1 MSASRLRRFA
11 SPYLVAILAISLT
24 LVLRLALTPWLG
36 LQMAPMMFFMA
47 ILAAACFG
55 GWRAGLLA
63 TALGALVVV
72 YFFLEPFYSFAIPHS
87 GDRFQVFL
95 FVIFGAAVSLV
106 ADVML
111 VTRRQR
117 ERQAR
122 MLDQA
127 HDAVFAWEIGGP
139 IVYWNRGAERLYGIG
154 PQQAVGRVAYELL
167 ATAFPGTLDAVLVA
181 LMERGEWS
189 GELKHTTGNGGR
201 VVVESRMALIE
212 EPDGRRLVVESHRD
226 IAPRKQVEQALQES
240 HERFQR
246 ALDSIPDVVVIRDR
260 DLRIQYINNATRQ
273 LTGRPVSDYIGKRDE
288 EVWPPDVYE
297 AYLPTLREAFQ
308 TRAIRTLETDVLL
321 PGRGTRS
328 LQITCVPLIDDE
340 GGIREVLSIT
350 HDDTE
355 RRAREQEI
363 ELLNRL
369 YATLS
374 TLNQSIVSVKTPE
387 ELFQEVCRIAVAH
400 AGFKLVWVGWRDPE
414 THAVIPVAS
423 AGDCEGYLDGI
434 KVYADDRPEG
444 RGPVGVCMREG
455 KPCIFQ
461 DFVNDPR
468 AVLWREAAM
477 IHGLRSVAALPI
489 RFSGEVVG
497 VFTVYAGELGVFQDK
512 EISLL
517 QEAAASI
524 SFALDHLEQE
534 EKRRQAENSLRDREA
549 QYRAV
554 IETTAD
560 GFWMSDAKGRLLE
573 VNDAYV
579 QSSGYS
585 RTELLGMRISDL
597 EAQEKPEETA
607 AHIRRIIL
615 EGSDLFQSLHRR
627 KDGTVWPVEV
637 NTTYWPSAGGRFFC
651 FLRDITDRKRAED
664 EIRSLNTSLELM
676 VARRTAE
683 LESMLANATIG
694 LAFYDRDFRFLR
706 INHCLAQINGI
717 PLDSHLGRSL
727 RELLPEI
734 AETVEPIVRRIFET
748 GRPFTGME
756 LQGTTPARPGERR
769 TWLVSYYPVLAA
781 DGTVISVGA
790 TVTEITERKRAEE
803 ELVELNR
810 VLRQEIAERERVEH
824 QVRRLAT
831 ILEASTDLV
840 GMADPEGHV
849 NYLNRSFSEALGRSP
864 DREPLTIRDCHPEE
878 AFRIIEQEG
887 LPTAARLGVWRGET
901 EFVTWDGRSFPTS
914 QLILGHSDAQGSLQY
929 YSTIMRDISERKQME
944 EALRLH
950 GQELAVANAE
960 LARAARLK
968 DEFLASMSHE
978 LRTPLNGVLAM
989 SESLQEQ
996 VYGALNAGQRRAIR
1010 DIEECGRHLLALV
1023 NDILDVAKIE
1033 AGKIEVE
1040 PGPIAVE
1047 LFCQATIRLVKESAQ
1062 QKRLRLSLQF
1072 DESVGILI
1080 SDERRL
1086 KQILVNLLSNAVKF
1100 TPEGGEVALEV
1111 AGDRASRQVC
1121 FTVRDTGIGI
1131 SPEDLARLFQPFVQL
1146 DSRLSRNY
1154 PGTGLGLALV
1164 KRLTTLLGGHTL
1176 VESQPGAG
1184 SRFTVVL
1191 PWIEE
1196 SRATE
1201 RESTLAERPGGD
1213 PRRADEPATEAL
1225 VVVIEDNPCNAKG
1238 LCDYLCFKGFRG
1250 EWATN
1255 ALDGI
1260 GLTQRLQPNLVVM
1273 DIQMPG
1279 MDGLEAIQR
1288 IRQLPAIGDVPIIAL
1303 TALAMPGD
1311 RERCLKAG
1319 ATDYIAKPVALDH
1332 FFQLATKLTA
1342 GT

>member
-72 YFFLEPFYSFAIPHS
+72 YFFIEPFYSFAIPRS

-111 VTRRQR
+111 DTRRQS

-122 MLDQA
+122 MLDQS
-127 HDAVFAWEIGGP
+127 HDAIFAWELGGP
-139 IVYWNRGAERLYGIG
+139 IVYWNRGAERLYGIR

-201 VVVESRMALIE
+201 VVVDSSMALIE
-212 EPDGRRLVVESHRD
+212 EPDGRRLVLESDRD
-226 IAPRKQVEQALQES
+226 ITARKRVEQVLRES

-246 ALDSIPDVVVIRDR
+246 ALENIPDVVVIHDR
-260 DLRIQYINNATRQ
+260 DLTIQYINNATRQ
-273 LTGRPVSDYIGKRDE
+273 VTGRPVTDYIGKRDE
-288 EVWPPDVYE
+288 EVWPPEVYE
-297 AYLPTLREAFQ
+297 AYLPTLREASQ
-308 TRAIRTLETDVLL
+308 TRAIRAIETDVFL

-374 TLNQSIVSVKTPE
+374 KLNQSIVSVMTRE

-400 AGFKLVWVGWRDPE
+400 AGFKLVWVGCREAE
-414 THAVIPVAS
+414 THAVIPVAR

-444 RGPVGVCMREG
+444 SGPVGVCMREG

-468 AVLWREAAM
+468 AVLWREAAI

-549 QYRAV
+549 QYRAL

-560 GFWMSDAKGRLLE
+560 GFWMSDAEGRLLE

-579 QSSGYS
+579 RLSGYS
-585 RTELLGMRISDL
+585 STELLGMRISDL

-637 NTTYWPSAGGRFFC
+637 NITYWPSAGGRFFC
-651 FLRDITDRKRAED
+651 FLRDITERKRAED
-664 EIRSLNTSLELM
+664 EIRTINASLE
-676 VARRTAE
+676 
-683 LESMLANATIG
+683 
-694 LAFYDRDFRFLR
+694 
-706 INHCLAQINGI
+706 Q
-717 PLDSHLGRSL
+717 
-727 RELLPEI
+727 
-734 AETVEPIVRRIFET
+734 
-748 GRPFTGME
+748 
-756 LQGTTPARPGERR
+756 
-769 TWLVSYYPVLAA
+769 
-781 DGTVISVGA
+781 
-790 TVTEITERKRAEE
+790 
-803 ELVELNR
+803 R
-810 VLRQEIAERERVEH
+810 VAER
-824 QVRRLAT
+824 T
-831 ILEASTDLV
+831 
-840 GMADPEGHV
+840 
-849 NYLNRSFSEALGRSP
+849 
-864 DREPLTIRDCHPEE
+864 
-878 AFRIIEQEG
+878 
-887 LPTAARLGVWRGET
+887 
-901 EFVTWDGRSFPTS
+901 
-914 QLILGHSDAQGSLQY
+914 
-929 YSTIMRDISERKQME
+929 
-944 EALRLH
+944 
-950 GQELAVANAE
+950 AE

-978 LRTPLNGVLAM
+978 LRTPLNGILAM

-1010 DIEECGRHLLALV
+1010 DIEECGRHLLALI

-1062 QKRLRLSLQF
+1062 QKRLRLSLRF

-1111 AGDRASRQVC
+1111 AGDRAGRQVC

-1164 KRLTTLLGGHTL
+1164 KRLTTLLGGHAL
-1176 VESQPGAG
+1176 VESQPGVG

-1201 RESTLAERPGGD
+1201 RGSTLAERPGGD

-1225 VVVIEDNPCNAKG
+1225 VVVIEDNPFNAKG
-1238 LCDYLCFKGFRG
+1238 LCDYLCFKGFRV
-1250 EWATN
+1250 EWVTN

-1311 RERCLKAG
+1311 CERCLKAG
-1319 ATDYIAKPVALDH
+1319 ATDYIAKPVALDD
-1332 FFQLATKLTA
+1332 FFRLATKLTA

>member
-1 MSASRLRRFA
+1 MGTIQRLKGLKHGQASTNACAWRSSNPGKGDRAMSASRLRRFA

-36 LQMAPMMFFMA
+36 LHMAPMMFFMA

-72 YFFLEPFYSFAIPHS
+72 YFFIEPFYSFAIPRS

-111 VTRRQR
+111 DTRRQS

-122 MLDQA
+122 MLDQS
-127 HDAVFAWEIGGP
+127 HDAIFAWELGGP
-139 IVYWNRGAERLYGIG
+139 IVYWNRGAERLYGIR

-201 VVVESRMALIE
+201 VVVDSSMALIE
-212 EPDGRRLVVESHRD
+212 EPDGRRLVLESDRD
-226 IAPRKQVEQALQES
+226 ITARKRVEQVLRES

-246 ALDSIPDVVVIRDR
+246 ALENILDVVVIYDR
-260 DLRIQYINNATRQ
+260 DLTIQYINNATHQ
-273 LTGRPVSDYIGKRDE
+273 VTGRPVTDYIGKRDE
-288 EVWPPDVYE
+288 EVWPPEVYE

-308 TRAIRTLETDVLL
+308 TRAIRTLETDVFL

-374 TLNQSIVSVKTPE
+374 KLNQSIVSVMTRE

-414 THAVIPVAS
+414 THAVIPVAR

-477 IHGLRSVAALPI
+477 MHGLRSVASLPF
-489 RFSGEVVG
+489 RFSGEVGG
-497 VFTVYAGELGVFQDK
+497 VFTVYAGELGVFHDK

-524 SFALDHLEQE
+524 SFALDHLEEE

-560 GFWMSDAKGRLLE
+560 GFWLSDAKGRLLE

-597 EAQEKPEETA
+597 EAQEKPEEIA

-615 EGSDLFQSLHRR
+615 EGSDLFESLHRR

-637 NTTYWPSAGGRFFC
+637 NITYWPSAGGRFFC
-651 FLRDITDRKRAED
+651 FLRDITGRKRAED
-664 EIRSLNTSLELM
+664 EIRTINASLE
-676 VARRTAE
+676 
-683 LESMLANATIG
+683 
-694 LAFYDRDFRFLR
+694 
-706 INHCLAQINGI
+706 Q
-717 PLDSHLGRSL
+717 
-727 RELLPEI
+727 
-734 AETVEPIVRRIFET
+734 
-748 GRPFTGME
+748 
-756 LQGTTPARPGERR
+756 
-769 TWLVSYYPVLAA
+769 
-781 DGTVISVGA
+781 
-790 TVTEITERKRAEE
+790 
-803 ELVELNR
+803 R
-810 VLRQEIAERERVEH
+810 VAER
-824 QVRRLAT
+824 T
-831 ILEASTDLV
+831 
-840 GMADPEGHV
+840 
-849 NYLNRSFSEALGRSP
+849 
-864 DREPLTIRDCHPEE
+864 
-878 AFRIIEQEG
+878 
-887 LPTAARLGVWRGET
+887 
-901 EFVTWDGRSFPTS
+901 
-914 QLILGHSDAQGSLQY
+914 
-929 YSTIMRDISERKQME
+929 
-944 EALRLH
+944 
-950 GQELAVANAE
+950 AE

-978 LRTPLNGVLAM
+978 LRTPLNGILAM

-996 VYGALNAGQRRAIR
+996 VYGALNAGQRRALR
-1010 DIEECGRHLLALV
+1010 DIEECGRHLLALI

-1062 QKRLRLSLQF
+1062 QKRLRLSLRF

-1111 AGDRASRQVC
+1111 AGDRAGRQVC

-1176 VESQPGAG
+1176 VESQPGVG
-1184 SRFTVVL
+1184 SRFKVVL

-1201 RESTLAERPGGD
+1201 RESTLAERPGGG
-1213 PRRADEPATEAL
+1213 PRRADEPATEAR
-1225 VVVIEDNPCNAKG
+1225 VVVIEDNPFNAKG
-1238 LCDYLCFKGFRG
+1238 LCDYLCFKGFRV
-1250 EWATN
+1250 ERASN

-1260 GLTQRLQPNLVVM
+1260 GLTQRLQPSLVVM

-1319 ATDYIAKPVALDH
+1319 ATDYIAKPVALDD
-1332 FFQLATKLTA
+1332 FFQLATKLTS
-1342 GT
+1342 GTCTTSGA

>member
-1 MSASRLRRFA
+1 MSAGRLRRFA

-72 YFFLEPFYSFAIPHS
+72 YFFIEPLYSFAIARS
-87 GDRFQVFL
+87 GDRFQVLL

-111 VTRRQR
+111 VTRRQS

-122 MLDQA
+122 MLDQS
-127 HDAVFAWEIGGP
+127 HDAIFAWELGGP

-154 PQQAVGRVAYELL
+154 PQQAVGRVSQELL

-201 VVVESRMALIE
+201 VVVDSSMALIE
-212 EPDGRRLVVESHRD
+212 EPDGRRLVLESDRD
-226 IAPRKQVEQALQES
+226 ITARKRVEQVLRES

-246 ALDSIPDVVVIRDR
+246 ALENIPDVVVIHDR
-260 DLRIQYINNATRQ
+260 DLTIQYINNATRQ
-273 LTGRPVSDYIGKRDE
+273 VTGRPVTDYIGKRDE
-288 EVWPPDVYE
+288 EVWPPEVYE
-297 AYLPTLREAFQ
+297 AYLPTLREASQ
-308 TRAIRTLETDVLL
+308 TRAIRAIETDVFL

-374 TLNQSIVSVKTPE
+374 KLNQSIVSVMTRE

-400 AGFKLVWVGWRDPE
+400 AGFKLVWVGCREAE
-414 THAVIPVAS
+414 THAVIPVAR

-468 AVLWREAAM
+468 AVLWREAAI

-549 QYRAV
+549 QYRAL

-560 GFWMSDAKGRLLE
+560 GFWMSDAEGRLLE

-579 QSSGYS
+579 RPSGYS
-585 RTELLGMRISDL
+585 STELLGMRISDL

-637 NTTYWPSAGGRFFC
+637 NITYWPSAGGRFFC
-651 FLRDITDRKRAED
+651 FLRDITERKRAED
-664 EIRSLNTSLELM
+664 EIRTINASLE
-676 VARRTAE
+676 
-683 LESMLANATIG
+683 
-694 LAFYDRDFRFLR
+694 
-706 INHCLAQINGI
+706 Q
-717 PLDSHLGRSL
+717 
-727 RELLPEI
+727 
-734 AETVEPIVRRIFET
+734 
-748 GRPFTGME
+748 
-756 LQGTTPARPGERR
+756 
-769 TWLVSYYPVLAA
+769 
-781 DGTVISVGA
+781 
-790 TVTEITERKRAEE
+790 
-803 ELVELNR
+803 R
-810 VLRQEIAERERVEH
+810 VAER
-824 QVRRLAT
+824 T
-831 ILEASTDLV
+831 
-840 GMADPEGHV
+840 
-849 NYLNRSFSEALGRSP
+849 
-864 DREPLTIRDCHPEE
+864 
-878 AFRIIEQEG
+878 
-887 LPTAARLGVWRGET
+887 
-901 EFVTWDGRSFPTS
+901 
-914 QLILGHSDAQGSLQY
+914 
-929 YSTIMRDISERKQME
+929 
-944 EALRLH
+944 
-950 GQELAVANAE
+950 AE

-978 LRTPLNGVLAM
+978 LRTPLNGILAM

-1010 DIEECGRHLLALV
+1010 DIEECGRHLLALI

-1033 AGKIEVE
+1033 AGKIELETHPVSVE
-1040 PGPIAVE
+1040 SLCQSSLRMVKDPAHKKKIGISLAV
-1047 LFCQATIRLVKESAQ
+1047 
-1062 QKRLRLSLQF
+1062 
-1072 DESVGILI
+1072 DETVDVLTA
-1080 SDERRL
+1080 DERRV

-1100 TPEGGEVALEV
+1100 TPEAGKIGLQVV
-1111 AGDRASRQVC
+1111 GDRLNHQVR
-1121 FTVRDTGIGI
+1121 FTVWDTGIGV
-1131 SPEDLARLFQPFVQL
+1131 SADEQPRLFKPFSQL
-1146 DSRLSRNY
+1146 DSGLARKY
-1154 PGTGLGLALV
+1154 EGTGLGLALV
-1164 KRLTTLLGGHTL
+1164 KRLTEMHGGS
-1176 VESQPGAG
+1176 VGVVSQPGQG
-1184 SRFTVVL
+1184 SRFTVSL
-1191 PWIEE
+1191 PWIETVTTSGRGERDVGPEAQAGLRSNTWE
-1196 SRATE
+1196 SQGMP
-1201 RESTLAERPGGD
+1201 LI
-1213 PRRADEPATEAL
+1213 L
-1225 VVVIEDNPCNAKG
+1225 VVQDNSISARS
-1238 LCDYLCFKGFRG
+1238 LRDYLEFRG
-1250 EWATN
+1250 YRVEQAST
-1255 ALDGI
+1255 ADTGI
-1260 GLTQRLQPNLVVM
+1260 ERAGRLLPDLILVDVQPPELE
-1273 DIQMPG
+1273 
-1279 MDGLEAIQR
+1279 GLEAVR
-1288 IRQLPAIGDVPIIAL
+1288 RMRLLPGLSQVPIIVL
-1303 TALAMPGD
+1303 RALATADD
-1311 RERCLKAG
+1311 RERSPEGG
-1319 ATDYIAKPVALDH
+1319 ATAYLSKPVMLDELR
-1332 FFQLATKLTA
+1332 QAIKSLLSRPGKISNGSEVETP
-1342 GT
+1342 

>member
-72 YFFLEPFYSFAIPHS
+72 YFFIEPFYSFAIPRS

-111 VTRRQR
+111 DTRRQS

-122 MLDQA
+122 MLDQS
-127 HDAVFAWEIGGP
+127 HDAIFAWELGGP
-139 IVYWNRGAERLYGIG
+139 IVYWNRGAERLYGIR

-201 VVVESRMALIE
+201 VVVDSSMALIE
-212 EPDGRRLVVESHRD
+212 KPDGRRLVLESDRD
-226 IAPRKQVEQALQES
+226 ITARKRVEQVLRES

-246 ALDSIPDVVVIRDR
+246 ALENIPDVVVIHDR
-260 DLRIQYINNATRQ
+260 DLTIQYINNATRQ
-273 LTGRPVSDYIGKRDE
+273 VTGRPVTDYIGKRDE
-288 EVWPPDVYE
+288 EVWPPEVYE
-297 AYLPTLREAFQ
+297 AYLPTLREASQ
-308 TRAIRTLETDVLL
+308 TRAIRAIETDVFL

-374 TLNQSIVSVKTPE
+374 KLNQSIVSVMTRE

-400 AGFKLVWVGWRDPE
+400 AGFKLVWVGCREAE
-414 THAVIPVAS
+414 THAVIPVAR

-444 RGPVGVCMREG
+444 SGPVGVCMREG

-468 AVLWREAAM
+468 AVLWREAAI

-549 QYRAV
+549 QYRAL

-560 GFWMSDAKGRLLE
+560 GFWMSDAEGRLLE

-579 QSSGYS
+579 RLSGYS
-585 RTELLGMRISDL
+585 STELLGMRISDL

-637 NTTYWPSAGGRFFC
+637 NITYWPSAGGRFFC
-651 FLRDITDRKRAED
+651 FLRDITERKRAED
-664 EIRSLNTSLELM
+664 EIRTINASLE
-676 VARRTAE
+676 
-683 LESMLANATIG
+683 
-694 LAFYDRDFRFLR
+694 
-706 INHCLAQINGI
+706 Q
-717 PLDSHLGRSL
+717 
-727 RELLPEI
+727 
-734 AETVEPIVRRIFET
+734 
-748 GRPFTGME
+748 
-756 LQGTTPARPGERR
+756 
-769 TWLVSYYPVLAA
+769 
-781 DGTVISVGA
+781 
-790 TVTEITERKRAEE
+790 
-803 ELVELNR
+803 R
-810 VLRQEIAERERVEH
+810 VAER
-824 QVRRLAT
+824 T
-831 ILEASTDLV
+831 
-840 GMADPEGHV
+840 
-849 NYLNRSFSEALGRSP
+849 
-864 DREPLTIRDCHPEE
+864 
-878 AFRIIEQEG
+878 
-887 LPTAARLGVWRGET
+887 
-901 EFVTWDGRSFPTS
+901 
-914 QLILGHSDAQGSLQY
+914 
-929 YSTIMRDISERKQME
+929 
-944 EALRLH
+944 
-950 GQELAVANAE
+950 AE

-978 LRTPLNGVLAM
+978 LRTPLNGILAM

-1010 DIEECGRHLLALV
+1010 DIEECGRHLLALI

-1062 QKRLRLSLQF
+1062 QKRLRLSLRF

-1111 AGDRASRQVC
+1111 AGDRAGRQVC

-1164 KRLTTLLGGHTL
+1164 KRLTTLLGGHAL
-1176 VESQPGAG
+1176 VESQPGVG

-1201 RESTLAERPGGD
+1201 RGSTLAERPGGD

-1225 VVVIEDNPCNAKG
+1225 VVVIEDNPFNAKG
-1238 LCDYLCFKGFRG
+1238 LCDYLCFKGFRV
-1250 EWATN
+1250 EWVTN

-1311 RERCLKAG
+1311 CERCLKAG
-1319 ATDYIAKPVALDH
+1319 ATDYIAKPVALDD
-1332 FFQLATKLTA
+1332 FFRLATKLTA

>member
-72 YFFLEPFYSFAIPHS
+72 YFFLEPFYSFAIPRL

-111 VTRRQR
+111 VTRRQS

-122 MLDQA
+122 LLDQA
-127 HDAVFAWEIGGP
+127 HDAVFAWELGGP
-139 IVYWNRGAERLYGIG
+139 IAYWNRGAERLYGIG
-154 PQQAVGRVAYELL
+154 PQQAVGRVSQELL
-167 ATAFPGTLDAVLVA
+167 ATAFPGTLDVVLVA
-181 LMERGEWS
+181 LTETGEWS
-189 GELKHTTGNGGR
+189 GELTHRTVNGGR

-212 EPDGRRLVVESHRD
+212 EPDGRRLVLESDRD
-226 IAPRKQVEQALQES
+226 ITARKRVEQALQES

-246 ALDSIPDVVVIRDR
+246 ALESIPDVVVIYDR
-260 DLRIQYINNATRQ
+260 DLRIQYINKATRQ
-273 LTGRPVSDYIGKRDE
+273 LTGRPVADYIGKRDE
-288 EVWPPDVYE
+288 EVWPPEVYE

-308 TRAIRTLETDVLL
+308 TGTIRALETNVFL

-374 TLNQSIVSVKTPE
+374 KLNQSIVSVMTRE

-400 AGFKLVWVGWRDPE
+400 AGFKLVWVGCREAE
-414 THAVIPVAS
+414 THAVIPVAR

-444 RGPVGVCMREG
+444 SGPVGVCMREG

-468 AVLWREAAM
+468 AVLWREAAI

-549 QYRAV
+549 QYRAL

-560 GFWMSDAKGRLLE
+560 GFWLSDAEGRLLE

-579 QSSGYS
+579 RPSGYS
-585 RTELLGMRISDL
+585 STELLGMRISDL
-597 EAQEKPEETA
+597 EAQEKPGETA

-637 NTTYWPSAGGRFFC
+637 NITYWPSAGGRFFC
-651 FLRDITDRKRAED
+651 FLRDITERKRAED
-664 EIRSLNTSLELM
+664 EIRTINASLE
-676 VARRTAE
+676 
-683 LESMLANATIG
+683 
-694 LAFYDRDFRFLR
+694 
-706 INHCLAQINGI
+706 Q
-717 PLDSHLGRSL
+717 
-727 RELLPEI
+727 
-734 AETVEPIVRRIFET
+734 
-748 GRPFTGME
+748 
-756 LQGTTPARPGERR
+756 
-769 TWLVSYYPVLAA
+769 
-781 DGTVISVGA
+781 
-790 TVTEITERKRAEE
+790 
-803 ELVELNR
+803 R
-810 VLRQEIAERERVEH
+810 VAER
-824 QVRRLAT
+824 T
-831 ILEASTDLV
+831 
-840 GMADPEGHV
+840 
-849 NYLNRSFSEALGRSP
+849 
-864 DREPLTIRDCHPEE
+864 
-878 AFRIIEQEG
+878 
-887 LPTAARLGVWRGET
+887 
-901 EFVTWDGRSFPTS
+901 
-914 QLILGHSDAQGSLQY
+914 
-929 YSTIMRDISERKQME
+929 
-944 EALRLH
+944 
-950 GQELAVANAE
+950 AE

-978 LRTPLNGVLAM
+978 LRTPLNGILAM
-989 SESLQEQ
+989 SESLREQ

-1010 DIEECGRHLLALV
+1010 DIEECGRHLLALI

-1062 QKRLRLSLQF
+1062 QKRLRLSLRF

-1100 TPEGGEVALEV
+1100 TPEGGEVALEI
-1111 AGDRASRQVC
+1111 AGDRASRHVC

-1176 VESQPGAG
+1176 VESQPGVG

-1238 LCDYLCFKGFRG
+1238 LCDYLCFKGFRV

-1288 IRQLPAIGDVPIIAL
+1288 IRQLPAISDVPIIAL

-1332 FFQLATKLTA
+1332 FFRLATKLTA

>member
-111 VTRRQR
+111 VTRRQS

-154 PQQAVGRVAYELL
+154 PQQAFGRVSQELL
-167 ATAFPGTLDAVLVA
+167 ATAFPGTLDVVLVA
-181 LMERGEWS
+181 LTERGEWS
-189 GELKHTTGNGGR
+189 GELTHRTVNAGR

-212 EPDGRRLVVESHRD
+212 EPDGRRLVLESDRD
-226 IAPRKQVEQALQES
+226 ITARKRVEQALQES

-246 ALDSIPDVVVIRDR
+246 ALESIPDVVVIYDR
-260 DLRIQYINNATRQ
+260 DLRIQYINKATRQ
-273 LTGRPVSDYIGKRDE
+273 LTGRPVTDYIGKRDE
-288 EVWPPDVYE
+288 EVWPPEVYE

-308 TRAIRTLETDVLL
+308 TRTIRALETNVFL

-340 GGIREVLSIT
+340 GGIREVLVIT

-374 TLNQSIVSVKTPE
+374 KLNQSIVSVMTRE

-414 THAVIPVAS
+414 THAVIPVAR

-489 RFSGEVVG
+489 RFSGEVGG

-549 QYRAV
+549 QYRAL

-560 GFWMSDAKGRLLE
+560 GFWMSDAEGRLLE

-579 QSSGYS
+579 HPSGYS

-637 NTTYWPSAGGRFFC
+637 NITYCPSAGGRFFC
-651 FLRDITDRKRAED
+651 FLRDITGRKRAED
-664 EIRSLNTSLELM
+664 EIRTLNASLELM

-717 PLDSHLGRSL
+717 PLDAHRGRSL

-878 AFRIIEQEG
+878 AFHIIEQEG

-1010 DIEECGRHLLALV
+1010 DIEECGRHLLALI

-1176 VESQPGAG
+1176 VESQPGVG

-1213 PRRADEPATEAL
+1213 PRRADQPATEAL

-1238 LCDYLCFKGFRG
+1238 LCDYLCFKGFRV

-1279 MDGLEAIQR
+1279 MDGLDAIQR

-1319 ATDYIAKPVALDH
+1319 ATDYIAKPVALDD
-1332 FFQLATKLTA
+1332 FFRLATKLTA